1 MEDGGVMYLPDH
13 YGQDPNGQ
21 FMTFGENGG
30 HYNDV
35 GGYDNTYS
43 GGGEYGEEYAT
54 EHQQAQD
61 FQTQQGQ
68 FQAFNR
74 AVDHGNFGVSA
85 LHFDT
90 SEELLWM
97 GNQNGHV
104 TSYYSPHLQRY
115 TSFQVHPTEGVRDLL
130 SIDRAILALTQTSLR
145 CQMRRGIPMFTHST
159 ANMVDM
165 QCMLTYQQRPNQLL
179 LGGLQDKIISL
190 DLEKLKEI
198 QMHDTGG
205 NCALLRY
212 NGRHVGCG
220 DTSGRIS
227 LRDPLSMNVLHTFDT
242 HSGTLSDFDMN
253 GHHLVTCGF
262 ARRHGNLQAIDRF
275 IMVYD
280 LRIMRSVN
288 PLQCVVEPMQLRFLH
303 STSKIVAMAST
314 GQVQILD
321 LNDLGTSN
329 LDLFQLDTSGGMA
342 LSLDVAQSNHCIG
355 FGDENCGISLYTASG
370 NENPT
375 FNVYSR
381 DTEFP
386 HPLPTFPSMRIE
398 DPGTNYAMIP
408 LPHLPPDQTQY
419 VSDNWPD
426 RFSRYY
432 YRPVPEIDEVILQ
445 TMKMVGTIGYARNVD
460 NKKRNVIHYNL
471 KKQSDKDITEKN
483 LNTSGEINSTY
494 NSSVPKRYKKND
506 IVFGKLGVDD
516 FDFDSF
522 NKTSFCGLEASLPNS
537 YCNAMLQIL
546 YFTEKLRLIL
556 LNHFCTRESCL
567 ACELSYLF
575 HMLDIGQGMPCQP
588 ANFLRA
594 LRTIPEASAL
604 GLIFTEANTIT
615 RSTVPRI
622 IQSWNRFILQQ
633 IHQQCTVSKSGE
645 SRRSSSPSPTR
656 SNKLAASLLDWSR
669 SSPSKRTPDPAAIAE
684 IESISK
690 DMAEVLSGG
699 QKNVDSPVDDSPV
712 AQLMGMKQ
720 DKITTCSKCH
730 TRTVTDNLPLL
741 CNLIYPEQSTLKQII
756 PFAEI
761 LCSSLCPEQV
771 TQAWCEKCR
780 KYQPTTQSRR
790 LRSLPHT
797 LSLNAGMDNPA
808 DISFW
813 NTQMTLILEK
823 EEREKKDSVE
833 GGSLDG
839 SKTKSDEAPPYG
851 QKACRYAEGCTRSD
865 CKFWHKGQELLKD
878 PDLDV
883 GDKLASIKKSW
894 VPFQVELFLASDGLV
909 YTNKDNPDL
918 EIVECITYELFAVC
932 TNIMDPVNPDTTN
945 LVSLVKVGPSYH
957 ARIGSPVS
965 QWYIF
970 NDFTINPI
978 PKEEAVWFNLKWK
991 VPCVLCF
998 TATQY
1003 SPPLHNLRYKNPITM
1018 DVFHED
1024 MTLLQK
1030 AGGKRI
1036 TFTPLSNEELPRK
1049 GDLVAIDAEFVT
1061 LNQEESELRSD
1072 GKVSTV
1078 KAAHM
1083 SVARITCVRGMGR
1096 MEGVP
1101 FIDDYITTQ
1110 EQVVDYLTKFSGIK
1124 PGDLDANFSS
1134 KHLTTL
1140 KSTYQKLRLL
1150 VDTGV
1155 IFIGHGLKNDFRVIN
1170 VVVPSEQIRD
1180 TLYLY
1185 HLPHHRYVS
1194 LKFLA
1199 WYFLDAT
1206 IQGITHDSIEDA
1218 VTSLRLYKKYLEMKK
1233 DNKVVENLT
1242 KMYDVGKEV
1251 NWKVPDT

>member
-1 MEDGGVMYLPDH
+1 M
-13 YGQDPNGQ
+13 
-21 FMTFGENGG
+21 
-30 HYNDV
+30 
-35 GGYDNTYS
+35 
-43 GGGEYGEEYAT
+43 
-54 EHQQAQD
+54 
-61 FQTQQGQ
+61 
-68 FQAFNR
+68 
-74 AVDHGNFGVSA
+74 
-85 LHFDT
+85 
-90 SEELLWM
+90 
-97 GNQNGHV
+97 
-104 TSYYSPHLQRY
+104 
-115 TSFQVHPTEGVRDLL
+115 
-130 SIDRAILALTQTSLR
+130 
-145 CQMRRGIPMFTHST
+145 
-159 ANMVDM
+159 
-165 QCMLTYQQRPNQLL
+165 
-179 LGGLQDKIISL
+179 
-190 DLEKLKEI
+190 
-198 QMHDTGG
+198 
-205 NCALLRY
+205 
-212 NGRHVGCG
+212 
-220 DTSGRIS
+220 
-227 LRDPLSMNVLHTFDT
+227 
-242 HSGTLSDFDMN
+242 
-253 GHHLVTCGF
+253 
-262 ARRHGNLQAIDRF
+262 
-275 IMVYD
+275 
-280 LRIMRSVN
+280 
-288 PLQCVVEPMQLRFLH
+288 
-303 STSKIVAMAST
+303 
-314 GQVQILD
+314 
-321 LNDLGTSN
+321 
-329 LDLFQLDTSGGMA
+329 
-342 LSLDVAQSNHCIG
+342 
-355 FGDENCGISLYTASG
+355 
-370 NENPT
+370 
-375 FNVYSR
+375 YSR

-386 HPLPTFPSMRIE
+386 HPLPTFPHMRID
-398 DPGTNYAMIP
+398 DPMANYAMIP

-419 VSDNWPD
+419 VSDNWPQ

-432 YRPVPEIDEVILQ
+432 YRPVPDIEDAILQ
-445 TMKMVGTIGYARNVD
+445 SMKMVGTIGYARNID

-471 KKQSDKDITEKN
+471 KKQSDKDNVDRGSSATAG
-483 LNTSGEINSTY
+483 SGMAGGGGGGETNSTY

-506 IVFGKLGVDD
+506 IKLGKLGVDD
-516 FDFDSF
+516 FDFDNF

-546 YFTEKLRLIL
+546 YFTEKLRVIL

-615 RSTVPRI
+615 RSSVPRI

-633 IHQQCTVSKSGE
+633 IHQQCTDTKQGGDG
-645 SRRSSSPSPTR
+645 RSSSPSPTGL
-656 SNKLAASLLDWSR
+656 KLGTSLLDWSR

-699 QKNVDSPVDDSPV
+699 QKTVESPVDDSPV

-720 DKITTCSKCH
+720 DKITTCSKCQ
-730 TRTVTDNLPLL
+730 TKTVTDNLPLL
-741 CNLIYPEQSTLKQII
+741 CNLIYPEQSTLKQKIS
-756 PFAEI
+756 FAEI

-790 LRSLPHT
+790 LCSLPYT

-808 DISFW
+808 DIAFW
-813 NTQMTLILEK
+813 NTQMHLIYEEEDGKEK
-823 EEREKKDSVE
+823 GEDASKQDK
-833 GGSLDG
+833 GKTQDG
-839 SKTKSDEAPPYG
+839 PPQG

-865 CKFWHKGQELLKD
+865 CKFWHKGQQLLKD

-883 GDKLASIKKSW
+883 GDKLAGIHKSW
-894 VPFQVELFLASDGLV
+894 VPFEVELHLASNGLV
-909 YTNKDNPDL
+909 YTSKDREKNTDL
-918 EIVECITYELFAVC
+918 EWVQTTRYELYAVC

-978 PKEEAVWFNLKWK
+978 PDQEAVWFNLKWK

-1003 SPPLHNLRYKNPITM
+1003 CQPLELLRYKNPITV
-1018 DVFHED
+1018 DVFSED
-1024 MTLLQK
+1024 KTLLQK

-1083 SVARITCVRGMGR
+1083 SVARITCVRGQGR
-1096 MEGVP
+1096 REGIP
-1101 FIDDYITTQ
+1101 FIDDYISTQ

-1134 KHLTTL
+1134 KHLGTL
-1140 KSTYQKLRLL
+1140 KSTYQKLRFL

-1170 VVVPSEQIRD
+1170 VVVPSDQIRD

-1199 WYFLDAT
+1199 WYFLEAT
-1206 IQGITHDSIEDA
+1206 IQGVTHDSIEDA
-1218 VTSLRLYKKYLEMKK
+1218 VTSLRLYKKYLEMKR

-1242 KMYDVGKEV
+1242 KMYDVGKEL
-1251 NWKVPDT
+1251 NWKVPEPHQDM